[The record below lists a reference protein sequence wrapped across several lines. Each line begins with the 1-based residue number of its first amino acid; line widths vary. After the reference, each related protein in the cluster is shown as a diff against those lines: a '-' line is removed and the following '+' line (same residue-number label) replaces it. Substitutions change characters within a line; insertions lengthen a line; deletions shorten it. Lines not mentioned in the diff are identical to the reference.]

1 MIIPKLALRNLLG
14 AGLRTWLNV
23 VVLSFSFVAI
33 IWTQGLYQGMSDQI
47 EQATVNAEYGGGQ
60 YWHNGYDP
68 YDPLSIQDAHGKV
81 PAALQN
87 LVANNK
93 ATPILV
99 RQGTIYPNG
108 RISPILLKGIDPDQK
123 ILTIPSHLLNRD
135 DNFIPALIGNRM
147 STNNGLKK
155 GDLVTVQWRDVH
167 GTFDARDALIVEI
180 MKTNVQDIDNG
191 QLWIP
196 LNLLREM
203 SDMPDEAT
211 LIVLDKKVPPL
222 QNISGWTFKNL
233 DYLLKDVRTL
243 IRQKTIGASIL
254 YFVLLV
260 LAMLAIFDTQVL
272 SIFRRRK
279 EMGTLMSL
287 GMTRIKIIELFTVEG
302 ATHAVL
308 AALVAALYGIPLLTY
323 SATKGLALP
332 ASTDSYG
339 IAIGQKLFPTYGTGL
354 IIGTTL
360 LVLFVTTLVSFLP
373 TRKIARLK
381 PTDALRGKM
390 S

>member
-1 MIIPKLALRNLLG
+1 MVIPKLALRNLLG

-47 EQATVNAEYGGGQ
+47 EQSTVDVEYGGGQ
-60 YWHNGYDP
+60 YWYKGYDP
-68 YDPLSIQDAHGKV
+68 YDPLSIQEAHGKI
-81 PAALQN
+81 PAALHSL
-87 LVANNK
+87 LVKNE
-93 ATPILV
+93 ATHILI

-108 RISPILLKGIDPDQK
+108 RISPILLKGIDRKQN
-123 ILTIPSHLLNRD
+123 ILSIPSHILQVD
-135 DNFIPALIGNRM
+135 DDFIPALIGSRM
-147 STNNGLKK
+147 AMNNGLKT

-167 GTFDARDALIVEI
+167 GTFDARDARIVEI

-191 QLWIP
+191 QMWIP
-196 LNLLREM
+196 LDLLQKM
-203 SDMPDEAT
+203 SAIPNEAT
-211 LIVLDKKVPPL
+211 LVVLKKSVSPP
-222 QNISGWTFKNL
+222 QEITDWTFKSL
-233 DYLLKDVRTL
+233 DYLLQDVRAL
-243 IRQKTIGASIL
+243 VRQKTIGASIL
-254 YFVLLV
+254 YFVLLL

-279 EMGTLMSL
+279 EMGTMMAL

-323 SATKGLALP
+323 SAAKGLALP

-339 IAIGQKLFPTYGTGL
+339 IAIGQKLFPTYSAGL
-354 IIGTTL
+354 VIGTTL
-360 LVLFVTTLVSFLP
+360 LVLIVTTIVSFLP
-373 TRKIARLK
+373 TRRIARLK
-381 PTDALRGKM
+381 PTDALRGKL